1 MPYKD
6 PDIKK
11 QKQAEYA
18 RKYYL
23 RNREVSLERTRK
35 GKILSSARWSE
46 YKSTLCCVYCGYNE
60 HPAAL
65 DFHHVIRQPDNEK
78 VYKLVA
84 NNSWKRLREEIKKC
98 IVLCAN
104 CHRYLHNDV
113 EFENKV
119 LDKVRDQFKVAL
131 KKVHK

>member
-11 QKQAEYA
+11 AKQAEYS
-18 RKYYL
+18 KQYYL
-23 RNREVSLERTRK
+23 RNREASLERTRK

-46 YKSTLCCVYCGYNE
+46 YKSTLCCAYCGYNE

-65 DFHHVIRQPDNEK
+65 DFHHVIRHPDNEK
-78 VYKLVA
+78 VYKLAA